1 MAELQQPYEYSE
13 MDIEALERLISA
25 KRFSTYL
32 KAAGFQAHHALE
44 LYLYNARLAKAFLF
58 PLHVLEIMLRN
69 AVDEVLSA
77 RFSTDWHLDAGLH
90 RILTPESRA
99 TLDKAVSRAEKA
111 RASSK
116 DDVIARLTFDFW
128 SNLFRPHYDRA
139 IWQTGMKCLLPNT
152 VITRARFK
160 PLVMDINLLRNRI
173 AHHEPI
179 FAMDVSN
186 QYKRILT
193 AIDHRSPQAAQWLKA
208 HATVNKVM
216 RTKPSIATIRPA
228 RTPCRR

>member
-1 MAELQQPYEYSE
+1 MAELQQPYDYSLANV
-13 MDIEALERLISA
+13 EALEQLISP

-32 KAAGFQAHHALE
+32 KAAGFQAHQAFE

-58 PLHVLEIMLRN
+58 PLHVVEIMLRN
-69 AVDEVLSA
+69 AVDEVLSN
-77 RFSTDWHLDAGLH
+77 RFSENWHLDAELH

-99 TLDKAVSRAEKA
+99 TLDKAVSRAARA

-116 DDVIARLTFDFW
+116 DDVISRLTFDFW
-128 SNLFRPHYDRA
+128 SNLFRPHYDRP
-139 IWQTGMKCLLPNT
+139 IWQTGMKRLLPNT
-152 VITRARFK
+152 VTTRARFK
-160 PLVMDINLLRNRI
+160 PLVMDINALRNRI

-179 FAMDVSN
+179 FALDVSN

-216 RTKPSIATIRPA
+216 RTNPSTATVRTA
-228 RTPCRR
+228 RTPF